1 MFTFTIKY
9 KDKNGSIND
18 FSISI
23 KETTVELARIKVE
36 KKFNE
41 ILPCCE
47 LLYIGG

>member
-1 MFTFTIKY
+1 MFTFNVKY

-23 KETTVELARIKVE
+23 KETTVDLARIKVE